1 MIGATNAAP
10 GIDEDVQKLKGID
23 YIELYVGNAQQS
35 AHFYR
40 SAFGFTPTA
49 YAGLETG
56 VTDRISF
63 LIEQGDIRLV
73 LTSALIPDHPIA
85 EHVRLHGD
93 GVKDIAFAVDD
104 AAGVFAQAVARGARG
119 VAEPATAE
127 VADGRVVTA
136 QIGVYGDT
144 VHSLVQRNT
153 ANGSFLPGYRPIQK
167 PPATPVGF
175 SAVDHVAVCVEAGT
189 LDAWSD
195 FYARVFDFVELHQE
209 SVSTDYSAMNSR
221 AMGDR
226 AGRIKFP
233 LQEPAPSKRKSQID
247 DYLSYYQGPGAQ
259 HIAVLTGDIVAS
271 VRALQANGIE
281 FRATPATYYD
291 MLEARVG
298 PIDADLAA
306 LRELSILV
314 DRDQWGYLMQIFCKP
329 MQGRPTMFCELI
341 QREGARGFGS
351 GNIKALFQSVEREQL
366 LRGAL

>member
-1 MIGATNAAP
+1 
-10 GIDEDVQKLKGID
+10 
-23 YIELYVGNAQQS
+23 
-35 AHFYR
+35 
-40 SAFGFTPTA
+40 
-49 YAGLETG
+49 
-56 VTDRISF
+56 
-63 LIEQGDIRLV
+63 
-73 LTSALIPDHPIA
+73 
-85 EHVRLHGD
+85 
-93 GVKDIAFAVDD
+93 
-104 AAGVFAQAVARGARG
+104 
-119 VAEPATAE
+119 
-127 VADGRVVTA
+127 
-136 QIGVYGDT
+136 
-144 VHSLVQRNT
+144 
-153 ANGSFLPGYRPIQK
+153 
-167 PPATPVGF
+167 
-175 SAVDHVAVCVEAGT
+175 
-189 LDAWSD
+189 
-195 FYARVFDFVELHQE
+195 
-209 SVSTDYSAMNSR
+209 MNSR

-281 FRATPATYYD
+281 FRSTPATYYD

-366 LRGAL
+366 LRGSL